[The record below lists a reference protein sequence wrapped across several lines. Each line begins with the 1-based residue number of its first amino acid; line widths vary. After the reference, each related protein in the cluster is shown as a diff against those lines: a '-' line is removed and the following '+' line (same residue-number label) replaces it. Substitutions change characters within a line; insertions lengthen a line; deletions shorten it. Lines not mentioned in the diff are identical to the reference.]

1 MLAHVWASIRMQ
13 VYAAYA
19 RISDAGKMERF
30 SEQQLTDCSWK
41 FGANHACDG
50 GDYDNA
56 IDYLVTMGGIARED
70 DYEYLGQDN
79 FCSKEYMAYTHQRDM
94 KLIKVKVGT
103 RPSCWCRSSGAT
115 YPQLRL
121 LHLWP
126 QCDKHGAG
134 ESAAEMVSIQ
144 FTHG

>member
-1 MLAHVWASIRMQ
+1 MLASLADVKLGEPPKDLLIHVCTNDRMQ
-13 VYAAYA
+13 VYAAYV
-19 RISDAGKMERF
+19 SDSGAGKMERF

-79 FCSKEYMAYTHQRDM
+79 FCNKDYMAYTHERDM
-94 KLIKVKVGT
+94 NLIKVKVST
-103 RPSCWCRSSGAT
+103 CVKLLVLI
-115 YPQLRL
+115 LRGY
-121 LHLWP
+121 
-126 QCDKHGAG
+126 Q
-134 ESAAEMVSIQ
+134 
-144 FTHG
+144 